1 MDIVQIVAFG
11 LIGTILV
18 ALLKQQRPELALQL
32 SIILG
37 VVIFGVIIG
46 KIAAVVD
53 LLKELANKANLN
65 VMYLGTIFKII
76 GIAYIAEF
84 GAQVCRDAGEGAI
97 AAKLEFAGKVLI
109 MVLAIPIIIM
119 IVETISKMLS

>member
-18 ALLKQQRPELALQL
+18 VLLKQQRPELALQL